1 MNDNWLHK
9 IHDRMADYEIEE
21 PENLWSS
28 IESSL
33 KSESAKQRP
42 LRPSFI
48 ATHRKES
55 YAAAAILAVAISA
68 GFYLLTDTPAYQ
80 KPNISPS
87 HLSESASSVSVRTI
101 QQIEDLKPSLVSKI
115 DQVVSVNIHS
125 KPDQVSKKSLTT
137 DDTSTNYLTE
147 SINKSEPSEE
157 KTDNRTDS
165 TVSKKIYVK
174 DIPADDRNYTAYTKH
189 NHSDKHGISFS
200 VFSSGATGATDK
212 GIFPAASSN
221 AYGTAGSSW
230 GDAPLLGILLFNQG
244 KITESRISHRLPLRV
259 GLSFSYSFNDRLG
272 IETGI
277 TYTNLTSDIRE
288 GSEEHYIAGQ
298 QKLHYI
304 GIPINLKYRIYTW
317 RRFDI
322 YASAGAAGDK
332 CFSAQVD
339 KEFIVDKMPKG
350 SSVEKLSEKPM
361 QWSVNAAVGIQCNV
375 INSLSIFAEPGVSY
389 YFNDGSSIKTIYK
402 EKPLNFNLNLGIRY
416 TIGK

>member
-21 PENLWSS
+21 PENLWTS
-28 IESSL
+28 IEDSL

-42 LRPSFI
+42 PRPSFI
-48 ATHRKES
+48 STHKKES
-55 YAAAAILAVAISA
+55 FAAAAAIAIAISA
-68 GFYLLTDTPAYQ
+68 GFYLLTDTPSYQ
-80 KPNISPS
+80 KPNLSTS
-87 HLSESASSVSVRTI
+87 HLSETASSVSVRTI
-101 QQIEDLKPSLVSKI
+101 QQIEDLKPSLASKI
-115 DQVVSVNIHS
+115 NQVVTVNNHS
-125 KPDQVSKKSLTT
+125 KPNQASKKSLTT
-137 DDTSTNYLTE
+137 DDTATKNLTE
-147 SINKSEPSEE
+147 SIKSEPSEE
-157 KTDNRTDS
+157 KTDNKPDS

-174 DIPADDRNYTAYTKH
+174 DIPADDRKYTAYTSH
-189 NHSDKHGISFS
+189 THSDKHGISFS
-200 VFSSGATGATDK
+200 VFSSGATGATDR
-212 GIFPAASSN
+212 GIFPAAASN
-221 AYGTAGSSW
+221 AYGSAGSSW
-230 GDAPLLGILLFNQG
+230 DDAPLLGILLFNQG
-244 KITESRISHRLPLRV
+244 RITESQISHRLPLRV

-288 GSEEHYIAGQ
+288 GSEEHYIAGE

-317 RRFDI
+317 KMFDF

-332 CFSAQVD
+332 CFSAKID
-339 KEFIVDKMPKG
+339 KEFIIDKMPK
-350 SSVEKLSEKPM
+350 SSSAEKLSEKPM